1 MCFIIFFIEK
11 IEHKYNVFINI
22 IIRIT
27 IRMSQFTT
35 NTNTNI
41 DTIVKMID
49 YPIESI
55 PRHIIESN
63 HFKDLLEIYPG
74 ETVFPFYN
82 TSFSSTLEI
91 HSQADIDLIMESEYR
106 FMFSHDS
113 RVEILRNIYKY
124 WMEDPNSSSIELPED
139 NYSWFANQVL
149 SLFEDRDS
157 AIIMTCMKMNYV
169 ELFDFIIERDGL
181 IAIEDASRLS
191 IYSLLYYA
199 VYNGNVEILRRG
211 IEVGCELSIDLID
224 IAVKMDN
231 LEIVTILIENG
242 LTPTNKTGKIAA
254 EHASPEL
261 FCMILDKFVFIVNK
275 DLLIPALNNLDNL
288 KELVLNRKIRLDSMD
303 SSLLREALAGSKDLD
318 VINFIEEQ
326 FKLTWDDILKISKF
340 IPESVIKNDNLK
352 LYNYLRTKGF
362 YVRESLITS
371 AIHNKCMNITP
382 GLIRKHCNDE

>member
-1 MCFIIFFIEK
+1 
-11 IEHKYNVFINI
+11 
-22 IIRIT
+22 
-27 IRMSQFTT
+27 MSQFAININTNI
-35 NTNTNI
+35 NTNT
-41 DTIVKMID
+41 DKIVEMID

-55 PRHIIESN
+55 PSHIIESQ
-63 HFKDLLEIYPG
+63 HFKDLLEIYPD
-74 ETVFPFYN
+74 ETIFPFYN

-91 HSQADIDLIMESEYR
+91 HSQSDIDLIMDSEYT
-106 FMFSHDS
+106 FMFSHDA

-124 WMEDPNSSSIELPED
+124 WMEDPNSSSIELPER
-139 NYSWFANQVL
+139 NYSWFANQIRA
-149 SLFEDRDS
+149 LFEDRDS

-181 IAIEDASRLS
+181 IAIENASRLS

-199 VYNGNVEILRRG
+199 VYNGHVEILRRG
-211 IEVGCELSIDLID
+211 IEVGCELSTELID
-224 IAVKMDN
+224 IAVKTDN
-231 LEIVTILIENG
+231 LEVCKILIENG
-242 LTPTNKTGKIAA
+242 IKATNKTGKIAA

-261 FCMILDKFVFIVNK
+261 FCMILDKFGFIVGK

-288 KELVLNRKIRLDSMD
+288 KELVLNRKVQIEPID

-318 VINFIEEQ
+318 VINFVEEQ
-326 FKLTWDDILKISKF
+326 FRLTWDDILSISKF

-371 AIHNKCMNITP
+371 AIYNKCMNITP